1 MFQFNALFDRCLPA
15 FKQSRTFQR
24 ARGLAHGVISCIGR
38 CTVTGML
45 TASGNQF
52 NDWSAAYRIFKGERM
67 DTSKLFGVIRKEVVI
82 QNNTEQDYIY
92 AHMDDTLLRKRGK
105 KIFGTGW
112 LRDPLGPPF
121 CNNFIWGQRF
131 IQVSLS
137 LIEKGTDGASRAIP
151 VDFRHCPPTRKP
163 AKNATQADIALYRER
178 QKKEKMSEVGVQQ
191 IIALRKNL
199 DDDGFKS
206 KKLIVSVDGSYTNGT
221 VLKKLPDN
229 VNLIGRIR
237 KDSKLYSLPTSQS
250 SGKGRKRYYGAE
262 LPTPEQIRQ
271 SDDYSYQS
279 VNTWAAGKMRTFDVK
294 VVKNVRW
301 RKSGDKNLM
310 LIIIRPVSYR
320 LTKKSKLLYRD
331 PAYLISTDQEMEV
344 ALQVQAYIRRWE
356 IEVGFRD
363 QKCLMGCGQAQ
374 VRERSAVEKVPA
386 FVSACYA
393 MMLLASHKVESD
405 KPQNLPGAKW
415 YPDLKKQRATTGD
428 IINKCRVEKW
438 AESVNINFS
447 DFVNIEKKLAK
458 RGKVA
463 NPAFSSFFYT
473 RN

>member
-1 MFQFNALFDRCLPA
+1 
-15 FKQSRTFQR
+15 
-24 ARGLAHGVISCIGR
+24 
-38 CTVTGML
+38 ML

-67 DTSKLFGVIRKEVVI
+67 DTKKLFEVIRKEVVI
-82 QNNTEQDYIY
+82 QNNKEPDYIY

-105 KIFGTGW
+105 KIFGAGW

-131 IQVSLS
+131 VQVSLS
-137 LIEKGTDGASRAIP
+137 LIEKDTFGPSRAIP
-151 VDFRHCPPTRKP
+151 IDLKHCPPTRKP
-163 AKNATQADIALYRER
+163 SKNATESDIALYRER
-178 QKKEKMSEVGVQQ
+178 QKKEKMSEVGAQR
-191 IIALRKNL
+191 IIALRKDL

-206 KKLIVSVDGSYTNGT
+206 KKLILSVDGSYTNGT
-221 VLKKLPDN
+221 VLKKLPIN
-229 VNLIGRIR
+229 VDLIGRIR
-237 KDSKLYSLPTSQS
+237 KDSKIYSLPALQQ
-250 SGKGRKRYYGAE
+250 SGKGRKRSYGAE

-279 VNTWAAGKMRTFDVK
+279 VNAWAAGKMRTFEVK
-294 VVKNVRW
+294 IVKNVRW
-301 RKSGDKNLM
+301 RKSGNKNLM
-310 LIIIRPVSYR
+310 LIVIRPVAYR
-320 LTKKSKLLYRD
+320 LSKKSKLLYRD
-331 PAYLISTDQEMEV
+331 PAYLISTNQEIDI

-363 QKCLMGCGQAQ
+363 QKTLMGCGQSQ
-374 VRERSAVEKVPA
+374 IREKSAVEKVPA

-405 KPQNLPGAKW
+405 KPQNLPGTKW
-415 YPDLKKQRATTGD
+415 YPNLKKPRATTGD
-428 IINKCRVEKW
+428 IKNRCRVEKW
-438 AESVNINFS
+438 ADTVKINFS

-458 RGKVA
+458 SGKLA
-463 NPAFSSFFYT
+463 NPAFSSFFYA